1 MATRLPASS
10 PPQPPQLLDESA
22 LVSLPW
28 WRRFDFRIA
37 TLFGGAALVIIAI
50 CGLFTYQSIAS
61 AKLDSFE
68 SRLQSL
74 AISLSQTID
83 AEVVAH
89 ASPNPNGYSPPVQ
102 ALRERLKQIVDQEPD
117 IDSIYILLPT
127 EKPGMLRFLLDAS
140 KASRSAKKYEL
151 YDATSLPF
159 MLQGFEH
166 VSVEDRVY
174 GDDFGQTQSSYAP
187 LRLKDG
193 TVIGIVGIDVLAI
206 RLEQT
211 RWQVIQ
217 FCGIVFGVAAAAIL
231 LLAAFVRHQVQR
243 PRARVLHAVSDIAA
257 GRPHHQLHT
266 RRHDEFGL
274 LADQFDAMA
283 KHLSDRERLRE
294 TFGIYVSRELAD
306 TVMKGGKLPEL
317 GGIECIATVLFC
329 DLNHYTRISESLG
342 ATEVIALINE
352 YLTAM
357 GEIIEAH
364 HGCLLDF
371 TGDGIIAAFGTPLAL
386 NDHANHAVQCALKMR
401 QQLNR
406 LNGEWEARGLAARWQ
421 EVGIDRIDM
430 RIGIH
435 TGPLVAGNI
444 GCASRM
450 KYCVMGDTVNVAARL
465 ETMNKDFATT
475 ILVSDQVKVRLPADV
490 TDTLTDRGILNIR
503 GRLQSVGAYSL

>member
-1 MATRLPASS
+1 MPSNPTSPNPAVQA
-10 PPQPPQLLDESA
+10 PLLNETA
-22 LVSLPW
+22 LFRLPW
-28 WRRFDFRIA
+28 WQRFDFRVA
-37 TLFGGAALVIIAI
+37 TVFGGAALVIIGI
-50 CGLFTYQSIAS
+50 CGLFTYQSIAA
-61 AKLDSFE
+61 AKLSAFE

-74 AISLSQTID
+74 AVALSQTID
-83 AEVVAH
+83 AEDIVH
-89 ASPNPNGYSPPVQ
+89 ASPDPAVFTPAIQSM
-102 ALRERLKQIVDQEPD
+102 RDHFKQIVDSEPD

-127 EKPGMLRFLLDAS
+127 EKPGQLRFLIDAS
-140 KASRSAKKYEL
+140 KVSRVAKKYEL
-151 YDATSLPF
+151 YDATELPF

-187 LRLKDG
+187 LRRKDG
-193 TVIGIVGIDVLAI
+193 TVVGIVGIDVLAI
-206 RLEQT
+206 RLNAT
-211 RWQVIQ
+211 RWQVIR
-217 FCGIVFGVAAAAIL
+217 FCLIVFGVAAAAIF
-231 LLAAFVRHQVQR
+231 LLAAFVRHQVQQ
-243 PRARVLHAVSDIAA
+243 PLARVLHAVSDIAS
-257 GRPHHQLHT
+257 GRPHQQLHT

-283 KHLSDRERLRE
+283 QHLRDRERLRE

-306 TVMKGGKLPEL
+306 SLMKGGKLPEL
-317 GGIECIATVLFC
+317 GGVECLATVIFC
-329 DLNHYTRISESLG
+329 DLTNYTRISENLG

-352 YLTAM
+352 YLATMSA
-357 GEIIEAH
+357 IVEAH
-364 HGCLLDF
+364 QGCLLDF
-371 TGDGIIAAFGTPLAL
+371 TGNGIIAAFGTPLAL
-386 NDHANHAVQCALKMR
+386 PDHANHAVQCALKMR

-421 EVGIDRIDM
+421 EVGIDRVEM

-465 ETMNKDFATT
+465 ETLNKEFSTS
-475 ILVSDQVKVRLPADV
+475 ILVSDQVKVRLPNELLDG
-490 TDTLTDRGILNIR
+490 LTDRGVLKVR